1 MKVLIFIGILT
12 VTLST
17 WAQNTTH
24 DGVYQVLDSEGHIVE
39 FFSELQFEGDN
50 FAEAETITLLFP
62 ETLAGESNRIELENI
77 DGTWL
82 GHPDLF
88 ESLECQADEVYDFS
102 CFMVFNSE
110 NLLKTEKWTAAQN
123 HMTLNAFSGFLNASA
138 AVPEVGAGVLK
149 VNKLK
154 AQQALEAQGF
164 AGEVLEHRLSV
175 VDQFF
180 SEPIGWIRYRK
191 SGVYSLD

>member
-1 MKVLIFIGILT
+1 MKVSMILGIL
-12 VTLST
+12 LIAISS
-17 WAQNTTH
+17 WAQSNTH
-24 DGVYQVLDSEGHIVE
+24 DGVYQVLDGEGNVVE

-50 FAEAETITLLFP
+50 LAEAETITLLFP
-62 ETLAGESNRIELENI
+62 KTLAGESNRIELENV
-77 DGTWL
+77 DGTWM

-88 ESLECQADEVYDFS
+88 ETLECHADEVYDFS

-110 NLLKTEKWTAAQN
+110 SVLDTEKWMAAQS
-123 HMTLNAFSGFLNASA
+123 HMQMNAFSGFLNASA
-138 AVPEVGAGVLK
+138 VVPEVGSGVLK

-154 AQQALEAQGF
+154 AQHALEAQGF
-164 AGEVLEHRLSV
+164 SGAPLEHHLSV